1 MTNHNS
7 LLEINRVVPEIIMDS
22 PSFLGNLVFTRL
34 EAVLLFDN
42 LTGQGLEVDWERQ
55 VVVPLR
61 YNAEVLLGLY
71 QLWFQ
76 SY

>member
-34 EAVLLFDN
+34 EAVLLFDH